1 MNRSE
6 KTLLTFLVGAAAG
19 LAAGL
24 LFAPAK
30 GERTRRRLSNKAYE
44 LKEDLKDNIDSEKLR
59 GLANSALSEVEKY
72 GQKLTETLKH

>member
-19 LAAGL
+19 LTAGL

-30 GERTRRRLSNKAYE
+30 GQKTRRKLSNKAYE
-44 LKEDLKDNIDSEKLR
+44 LKEDFKDNMDSEKLR
-59 GLANSALSEVEKY
+59 GLANSALTEVEKY
-72 GQKLTETLKH
+72 GQKLTEAIKN

>member
-19 LAAGL
+19 LTAGF

-30 GERTRRRLSNKAYE
+30 GRSTRRKLSDKAYE
-44 LKEDLKDNIDSEKLR
+44 LKEDFKDNMDSEKLR
-59 GLANSALSEVEKY
+59 GLANSALTEVEKY
-72 GQKLTETLKH
+72 GQKLTEAIKN